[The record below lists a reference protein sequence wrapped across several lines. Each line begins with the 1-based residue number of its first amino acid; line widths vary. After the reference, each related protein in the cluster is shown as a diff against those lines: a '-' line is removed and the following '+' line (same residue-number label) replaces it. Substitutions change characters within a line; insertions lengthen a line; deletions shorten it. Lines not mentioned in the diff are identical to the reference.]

1 MVEQEAVNFEVVSSS
16 LTGGAKKCAKGERMK
31 SQKKVLL
38 AVKKL
43 SVGTNKKLL
52 VHDLSF
58 AIKAGEIV
66 ALKGKNG
73 AGKSTLVRA
82 IMGYEGL
89 KTQGEIWFKGE
100 NISKLR
106 STERAK
112 RGLFLSWQSP
122 IKIPG
127 LKVRTLIKAALKAQ
141 GKLDENWEAR
151 LADKMAL
158 VGLKSSDLLRNFN
171 EDFSGGESKKL
182 ELVQM
187 LMLEPDLAILDEI
200 DAGMDAKSS
209 EMLEKILQNYVK
221 KGARAVLVITHRE
234 KFLERLQIKHVL
246 ELEQGFLNQDKNM
259 IDEARKAPNKRR

>member
-1 MVEQEAVNFEVVSSS
+1 
-16 LTGGAKKCAKGERMK
+16 MK
-31 SQKKVLL
+31 SQKKILL
-38 AVKKL
+38 AVKNL
-43 SVGTNKKLL
+43 SVGTNEKVL

-58 AIKAGEIV
+58 DIKTGEIV

-100 NISKLR
+100 NISKL
-106 STERAK
+106 SSAERAK

-141 GKLDENWEAR
+141 GKLDENWETR

-187 LMLEPDLAILDEI
+187 LMLEPDLVILDEI
-200 DAGMDAKSS
+200 DAGMDVKSN

-221 KGARAVLVITHRE
+221 KSARAVLVITHRE
-234 KFLERLQIKHVL
+234 KFLKRLQIKRVL
-246 ELEQGFLNQDKNM
+246 ELDQGFLSQNKS
-259 IDEARKAPNKRR
+259 IVSKARKAPNIRS